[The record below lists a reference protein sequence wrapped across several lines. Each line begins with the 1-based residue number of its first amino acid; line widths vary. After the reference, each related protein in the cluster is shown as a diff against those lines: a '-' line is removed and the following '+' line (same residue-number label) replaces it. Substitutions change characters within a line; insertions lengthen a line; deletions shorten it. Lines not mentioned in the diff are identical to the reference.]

1 MRIAIVNDMK
11 MAVEVMRRIITTAQG
26 YDVAWIARDGKEAVS
41 RCADDVPDLILM
53 DLIMPEMDGV
63 EATRNIMANSPCP
76 ILVVTAS
83 VTANAAKVFE
93 TMSVGALDAVSTP
106 ILGISGEAEG
116 KNALLKKIRTIGKL
130 IDADR
135 KKTSLNLSVSPKT
148 GTSDKC
154 LLALGASTGGP
165 AALVKILS
173 SFPRDLPA
181 AVVIVQHVDKEFS
194 KGFADWLGEYSK
206 LPVRLA
212 MSGDRLNPGTVLVA
226 GTNNHL
232 YINERSCLAY
242 KGEPLHTPYRPS
254 VDVFFNSILEN
265 WGGKAVAALL
275 TGMGKDGADGLLQL
289 KQHGIYTVA
298 QNQETCRVYG
308 MPKAAVE
315 LNAAVNILSIDDIAE
330 TLAKKILAYQKESQ

>member
-11 MAVEVMRRIITTAQG
+11 MAVEVMRRIITTVQG
-26 YDVAWIARDGKEAVS
+26 YEVAWIAKDGKEAVS

-53 DLIMPEMDGV
+53 DLIMPEMNGV
-63 EATRNIMANSPCP
+63 EASRNIMANSPCP

-93 TMSVGALDAVSTP
+93 AMSVGALDAVSTP
-106 ILGISGEAEG
+106 ILGTSGEADG
-116 KNALLKKIRTIGKL
+116 KNELLKKIRTIGKL

-135 KKTSLNLSVSPKT
+135 KKTSLNLSVSPKPD
-148 GTSDKC
+148 TSDKC

-165 AALVKILS
+165 AALIKILS
-173 SFPRDLPA
+173 TLPKDLPA
-181 AVVIVQHVDKEFS
+181 AVVIVQHVDENFS
-194 KGFADWLGEYSK
+194 QGFADWLGEYSK

-212 MSGDRLNPGTVLVA
+212 MDGDRLNHGTVLVA

-232 YINERSCLAY
+232 YINERSCLVY
-242 KGEPLHTPYRPS
+242 KENPLQTPYRPS
-254 VDVFFNSILEN
+254 VDVFFNSILKN

-289 KQHGIYTVA
+289 KQNGIYTVA
-298 QNQETCRVYG
+298 QNAETCRVYG

-315 LNAAVNILSIDDIAE
+315 LNAAVDILPIDDIAE
-330 TLAKKILAYQKESQ
+330 ALTKKILAYQIKSK